1 MSGKLYVIGV
11 GPGDPELITIKAV
24 KTLHKA
30 DIIACPKSREGAGIA
45 YNIAKEAV
53 PEIEKKDIL
62 PLSFPM
68 TRDET
73 VLSEVHNEAAALI
86 ADQLEKDKTVAL
98 LTLGDP
104 AFYSSAF
111 YVVDILKNK
120 GYDIEII
127 SGVPSFSG
135 AAAGLMQ
142 SLALGDEQVLI
153 TTPQKVDF
161 SFPGTIVVMKAGM
174 HLADLKE
181 KMTGRDVYLV
191 ENSGMED
198 EKIYHGDLPDKAG
211 YLSLLIVK

>member
-1 MSGKLYVIGV
+1 MSRKLYVIGV

-24 KTLHKA
+24 NTLHMA
-30 DIIACPKSREGAGIA
+30 DIIACPQSRDGAGIA

-53 PEIEKKDIL
+53 PEIEKKDML

-73 VLSEVHNEAAALI
+73 VLSAAHNEAAALI
-86 ADQLEKDKTVAL
+86 ADQIDRNKTVAL

-120 GYDIEII
+120 EYDIEII
-127 SGVPSFSG
+127 SGVSSFSS
-135 AAAGLMQ
+135 AAAGLVQ
-142 SLALGDEQVLI
+142 SLALGDEQVMI
-153 TTPQKVDF
+153 TTPQKADF
-161 SFPGTIVVMKAGM
+161 SFPGTIVVLKAGM
-174 HLADLKE
+174 HLAELKE
-181 KMTGRDVYLV
+181 KITGRDVYLI

-198 EKIYHGDLPDKAG
+198 EKVYHDDLPDEAG

>member
-1 MSGKLYVIGV
+1 MSRKLYVIGV

-24 KTLHKA
+24 NTLHMA
-30 DIIACPKSREGAGIA
+30 DIIACPQSRDGAGIA

-53 PEIEKKDIL
+53 PDIEKKDML

-73 VLSEVHNEAAALI
+73 VLSAAHNEAAALI
-86 ADQLEKDKTVAL
+86 ADQIDRNKTVAL

-127 SGVPSFSG
+127 SGVSSFSS
-135 AAAGLMQ
+135 AAAGLVQ
-142 SLALGDEQVLI
+142 SLALGDEQVMI
-153 TTPQKVDF
+153 TTPQKADF
-161 SFPGTIVVMKAGM
+161 SFPGTIVVLKAGM
-174 HLADLKE
+174 HLAELKE
-181 KMTGRDVYLV
+181 KITGRDVYLI

-198 EKIYHGDLPDKAG
+198 EKVYHDDLPDEAG

>member
-30 DIIACPKSREGAGIA
+30 DIIACPKSRDGAGIA

-62 PLSFPM
+62 LLSFPM

-73 VLSEVHNEAAALI
+73 VLSDAHNEAAAFI
-86 ADQLEKDKTVAL
+86 AEQLDKGKTVAL
-98 LTLGDP
+98 VTLGDP

-111 YVVDILKNK
+111 YVVDILKDK

-127 SGVPSFSG
+127 SGVPSFSS
-135 AAAGLMQ
+135 AAAGLLQ
-142 SLALGDEQVLI
+142 SLALGDEQVLV
-153 TTPQKVDF
+153 TTPHKVDF

-174 HLADLKE
+174 HLAELKE
-181 KMTGRDVYLV
+181 KIAGRDVYLI

-198 EKIYHGDLPDKAG
+198 EKIYHGDMPDKAG